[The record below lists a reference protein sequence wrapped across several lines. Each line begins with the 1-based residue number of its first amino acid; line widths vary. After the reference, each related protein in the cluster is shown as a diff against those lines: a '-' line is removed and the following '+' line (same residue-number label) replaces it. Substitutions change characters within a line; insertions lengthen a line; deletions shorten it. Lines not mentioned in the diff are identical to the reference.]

1 MKSLITFIN
10 KTDSPAPQVV
20 FFNRNLL
27 AAENKSV
34 VAWKTICHCQPM
46 HSHPLLYSNFFEVGV
61 SDADGN
67 FSPRLSAASGGIFAV
82 NKTAAHR
89 NIAYLALAKNA
100 RRFEIKN
107 NLLCGSLNAHVF
119 LEKEIYATQKNI
131 APGQR
136 ALFEFDYGLS
146 IAVADQNA
154 NIESGFIDG
163 KILLSTEQKILLH
176 GISSAK
182 IMMKKT
188 DYSYKEYQFVL
199 GDVNH

>member
-1 MKSLITFIN
+1 
-10 KTDSPAPQVV
+10 
-20 FFNRNLL
+20 
-27 AAENKSV
+27 
-34 VAWKTICHCQPM
+34 M